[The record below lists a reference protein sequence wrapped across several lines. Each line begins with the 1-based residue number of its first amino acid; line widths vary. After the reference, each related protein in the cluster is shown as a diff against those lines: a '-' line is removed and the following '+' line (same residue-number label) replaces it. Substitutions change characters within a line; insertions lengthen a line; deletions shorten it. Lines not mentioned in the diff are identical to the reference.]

1 MFPKS
6 RTSVVAVGFATLV
19 VMALVVMALVVMAL
33 VVMAL
38 AVWLASDPFEP
49 RFNGRRDRE
58 VVISTWNSWIT
69 NRQVDYA
76 PLDAL
81 GSQRSVSAIIKL
93 YRSYQ
98 PSWRAR
104 RAELLY
110 QCWALGPIG
119 TWPTIDNWIMQS
131 QTLAYTELSV
141 EAVQQLSVRA
151 LEHFGPAAS
160 PAVPLLVQR
169 LATND
174 SIATV
179 KALGAIG
186 PAAATGL
193 PHLRRLAS
201 TNDLWFLH
209 SVGES
214 LRRIEPGSELIILP
228 TSLANLSSTN
238 ERVRAKAAQLL
249 SLIGPPASNAIPRLR
264 ELRGDSWKMVRDAA
278 DQALASISPS
288 SAPARP

>member
-1 MFPKS
+1 MFPES
-6 RTSVVAVGFATLV
+6 RTSVVAVVFAT
-19 VMALVVMALVVMAL
+19 L

-49 RFNGRRDRE
+49 RLNGRRDRE

-76 PLDAL
+76 PLDVL

-98 PSWRAR
+98 PSWRAQ
-104 RAELLY
+104 RADFLF
-110 QCWALGPIG
+110 QCWTLIPVRK
-119 TWPTIDNWIMQS
+119 WPGLDDWVQQS
-131 QTLAYTELSV
+131 LVLAHTELSV
-141 EAVQQLSVRA
+141 ESVQQLSVRT

-186 PAAATGL
+186 PAAAAGL
-193 PHLRRLAS
+193 PHLRRLAT

-249 SLIGPPASNAIPRLR
+249 SFIGPPASNAIPRLR

-278 DQALASISPS
+278 AEALASITPSP
-288 SAPARP
+288 APTRP

>member
-1 MFPKS
+1 M
-6 RTSVVAVGFATLV
+6 VFATLG
-19 VMALVVMALVVMAL
+19 
-33 VVMAL
+33 VMAL

-58 VVISTWNSWIT
+58 VVLSTWDSWIT
-69 NRQVDYA
+69 NRQTDYA

-81 GSQRSVSAIIKL
+81 GSKRSVSAIIKL

-110 QCWALGPIG
+110 QFWTLGPIG
-119 TWPTIDNWIMQS
+119 IWPSIDNWVMQS
-131 QTLAYTELSV
+131 QNLAYTELPV
-141 EAVQQLSVRA
+141 DAVRQLSVRS

-160 PAVPLLVQR
+160 PAVPFLVQR

-174 SIATV
+174 SIAMV

-186 PAAATGL
+186 PAAAAGL
-193 PHLRRLAS
+193 PHIRRLAT
-201 TNDLWFLH
+201 TNDLWLLH

-214 LRRIEPGSELIILP
+214 LRRIAPGSELIILP
-228 TSLANLSSTN
+228 TSLGNLSSTN
-238 ERVRAKAAQLL
+238 ERVRAKAAELL
-249 SLIGPPASNAIPRLR
+249 ALIGPPASSAIPRLR
-264 ELRGDSWKMVRDAA
+264 ELRGDPWKMVSDAA
-278 DQALASISPS
+278 EKALGSITSTN
-288 SAPARP
+288 AAAKR

>member
-6 RTSVVAVGFATLV
+6 RTSVVAVVFATLG
-19 VMALVVMALVVMAL
+19 VMV
-33 VVMAL
+33 L

-81 GSQRSVSAIIKL
+81 GPQRSVSAIIKL

-98 PSWRAR
+98 PSWRAQ
-104 RAELLY
+104 RADFLF
-110 QCWALGPIG
+110 QCWALIPVRK
-119 TWPTIDNWIMQS
+119 WPGLDDWVQQS
-131 QTLAYTELSV
+131 LVLTYAELSV
-141 EAVQQLSVRA
+141 ESVQQLSVRA

-193 PHLRRLAS
+193 PHLRRLAG

-209 SVGES
+209 SVAES
-214 LRRIEPGSELIILP
+214 LRRIEPGSERIILP
-228 TSLANLSSTN
+228 IGLAHLSSTN
-238 ERVRAKAAQLL
+238 ERVRAKAAELL
-249 SLIGPPASNAIPRLR
+249 AFIGPPASNAIPRLR
-264 ELRGDSWKMVRDAA
+264 ELRGDPWKMVSDAA
-278 DQALASISPS
+278 EQALGAITPID
-288 SAPARP
+288 PLARP